1 MDLQDF
7 CQKNL
12 FDATQDLFEML
23 GIKLNSNTKQ
33 ALSIRDVLKTHYKES
48 PIFHAA
54 EETYLLITFCL
65 KTQQI
70 PNTHRNC
77 RTRAR
82 L

>member
-48 PIFHAA
+48 PIFHAV
-54 EETYLLITFCL
+54 EETYFSGVIDNSIFNSNA
-65 KTQQI
+65 KSSYEE
-70 PNTHRNC
+70 
-77 RTRAR
+77 A
-82 L
+82 